1 MTLEEGD
8 EIVGAIDTAGD
19 EYGVVLLLWLLS
31 VL

>member
-19 EYGVVLLLWLLS
+19 EYGVVLSSWSSS